1 MGNGLVRD
9 PERVEISEKFVR
21 RGGHYGMSPKNGC
34 RFSEK
39 IMPKQDAKA
48 KCRFNPKSFR
58 FSSLDSALR
67 ARLQSRRC
75 LKQ

>member
-21 RGGHYGMSPKNGC
+21 RGGHYGMIPKSGY

-39 IMPKQDAKA
+39 IMPKQEAKA
-48 KCRFNPKSFR
+48 KCRFNPKPFR
-58 FSSLDSALR
+58 FSSLDNAGRVRSQNR
-67 ARLQSRRC
+67 P
-75 LKQ
+75 